1 MSVSESLTTVLHS
14 RDVQTETEKQLS
26 RVLYSAPKAD
36 ITAVYTKLCQY
47 VAMYGDTV
55 VGKRYAVLKKC
66 DGSVEEEIAVK
77 LAKEEIIFYF
87 MCEKFRGED
96 TNMDC
101 NRAATQGVKR
111 RGSKRTSST
120 TAKKYKLAVE

>member
-1 MSVSESLTTVLHS
+1 MLESKAV
-14 RDVQTETEKQLS
+14 RNETEEQVS
-26 RVLYSAPKAD
+26 RVLYSSPKSD

-66 DGSVEEEIAVK
+66 DGSVEDEIAIK

-96 TNMDC
+96 TNMEC
-101 NRAATQGVKR
+101 ERVSSQGVKR

-120 TAKKYKLAVE
+120 KAKKYKLDVE